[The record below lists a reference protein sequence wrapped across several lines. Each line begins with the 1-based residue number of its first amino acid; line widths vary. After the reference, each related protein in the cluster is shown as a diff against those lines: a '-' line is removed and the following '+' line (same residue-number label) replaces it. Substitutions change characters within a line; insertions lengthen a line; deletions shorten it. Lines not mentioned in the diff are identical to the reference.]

1 MKGKKMVAK
10 DTIDLKLNDNQI
22 VAALKL
28 EGKVQ

>member
-10 DTIDLKLNDNQI
+10 ETVNIGSADQQIAKELN
-22 VAALKL
+22 L